1 MTTQNQVQDL
11 DAFLASCETTD
22 PKLAALLPSKL
33 PSEPYQ
39 SSLIRVLINSG
50 NYRLVKQYLLRYFY
64 FVEYS
69 GWHHY
74 DARTKSFRHLRTLDE
89 IVCSG
94 DKGKHT
100 YEDNEGRKQTITFSA
115 PKFLKEEVQS
125 IHYHYVAEVG
135 SQQQVDFANR
145 AINVVPPLLHRAA
158 PTKELLGANPDLQQH
173 LDTILR
179 HRTICPH
186 RS

>member
-1 MTTQNQVQDL
+1 MTTQNQIQDL

-100 YEDNEGRKQTITFSA
+100 YPPASLRTTSLRFSQA
-115 PKFLKEEVQS
+115 Q
-125 IHYHYVAEVG
+125 I
-135 SQQQVDFANR
+135 
-145 AINVVPPLLHRAA
+145 
-158 PTKELLGANPDLQQH
+158 
-173 LDTILR
+173 
-179 HRTICPH
+179 
-186 RS
+186 

>member
-1 MTTQNQVQDL
+1 MTTQNQNVTQPQDL

-89 IVCSG
+89 IVCSRNMFDEQHSCRYSVEIQCEYPQNYQSEFPPKNFQKPG
-94 DKGKHT
+94 
-100 YEDNEGRKQTITFSA
+100 TF
-115 PKFLKEEVQS
+115 E
-125 IHYHYVAEVG
+125 
-135 SQQQVDFANR
+135 
-145 AINVVPPLLHRAA
+145 
-158 PTKELLGANPDLQQH
+158 
-173 LDTILR
+173 
-179 HRTICPH
+179 
-186 RS
+186 